1 MKEKKKRKEEERKEG
16 RVRKGREL
24 RAGDK
29 WPKSSVLNM
38 GRGRNATRD

>member
-1 MKEKKKRKEEERKEG
+1 MKEKKKRKEERKEG

-38 GRGRNATRD
+38 GRGRNAIRD